1 MKPSAEKSRRKP
13 MPWPD
18 NFAEA
23 LTGFASPANPDLCL
37 YLITSLRPRNA
48 QVLLSRFQEGKI
60 YRLIGDEMGITGTR
74 ARQLAEIGLRQLR
87 EKMTMEIS
95 EIPRLFYPG
104 GILDPEELK
113 EAYREKRM
121 KAMAEVL
128 GWSVEEYKAH
138 LRKKQIP
145 APDPE

>member
-1 MKPSAEKSRRKP
+1 
-13 MPWPD
+13 
-18 NFAEA
+18 
-23 LTGFASPANPDLCL
+23 
-37 YLITSLRPRNA
+37 
-48 QVLLSRFQEGKI
+48 
-60 YRLIGDEMGITGTR
+60 MGITGTR